1 MGHLEL
7 QNDWCQNYLMHAPPK
22 SSGHFIERLGGTW
35 MHIGTY
41 YCAYERMC
49 YLTESKSCRK
59 GLNQKQVE
67 YAVKK
72 YRSHRKVGA
81 GIMMDV
87 NIINMP
93 S

>member
-1 MGHLEL
+1 
-7 QNDWCQNYLMHAPPK
+7 
-22 SSGHFIERLGGTW
+22 
-35 MHIGTY
+35 
-41 YCAYERMC
+41 MC
-49 YLTESKSCRK
+49 YLTESKSYRK

-81 GIMMDV
+81 EIMMDV

>member
-22 SSGHFIERLGGTW
+22 SSGHFIERLGSTW
-35 MHIGTY
+35 MHIGMY
-41 YCAYERMC
+41 YCTYERMC
-49 YLTESKSCRK
+49 YLTKSKSYRK

-81 GIMMDV
+81 ETMMDV